1 VPANAD
7 NLPRMSTS
15 RLLRPLVALT
25 LLAGLLAASSA
36 PASALT
42 FRERP
47 ATQWINYYA
56 GKANPAPTVQ
66 ASSVWKNAT
75 GTPTNFIVNYTNFPQ
90 AAKTAFDA
98 AVSTWAALYPSTV
111 PITIDATWAGNLG
124 PGVLGSARP
133 GDFFTGFNGAPDST
147 LWYPSALA
155 NALAG
160 RDLDPGNA
168 EIVAR
173 FSSSNPW
180 YLGIDGLVPAG
191 RYDLETAVLHELCHG
206 LGFLSSDS
214 YDPFSGVG
222 LLDQPTPF
230 DAFIRTQDGRRLSD
244 IPNPSHELGTLLT
257 SPLSWSGA
265 LAVVAN
271 NGLQP
276 ALYSPSTYSDG
287 SSVSHLDESTYPA
300 GTANTLMTPQLEPG
314 EVIHNPGPIT
324 VAILEDM
331 RTRPPAGPVTSIPSA
346 PQNAVALV
354 GDRSALVTFDAP
366 IDSRLTQVSSYSVTV
381 KPGGRTLSTEGSPFK
396 VSGLKSGTA
405 YTFSI
410 KAINTLGS
418 GPAAV
423 SNSVIPQP
431 GWSSTTIDPKADAN
445 FIATTTFRKA
455 LTAIYTDATTG
466 VLKRTT
472 LVGTK
477 WRSETIDGPRAATG
491 GTTHNLNGALS
502 TCVTGT
508 GTKQV
513 LHVFYTDTI
522 DKDLRHAAFD
532 GKKWKYDIVDGNG
545 PVIQSAA
552 TINLPDPAP
561 NRAHIADDV
570 SVSNACV
577 ATADGLQVF
586 YRDDSQGIL
595 LGAVQAGN
603 GWRYELVD
611 GDRTTDDRTTG
622 DVAFH
627 LAAVAV
633 GRTVHIFYDSVL
645 KIDRDRKPTMG
656 DVREAVRSSSSPRAW
671 SYQSVNSNSVSYP
684 VAGYGISLTV
694 SAGKVFGAW
703 LSATNARVGTPVA
716 DTIAWANLSAETPS
730 VRRIHGNN
738 FGAPN
743 QPLAISSTTLLYGCQ
758 ARLCAINL
766 TTKRQ
771 MLVSDKDA
779 NGTRSAAFATVANKS
794 GVLVGLN
801 HALVF
806 LKP

>member
-1 VPANAD
+1 
-7 NLPRMSTS
+7 MSPS
-15 RLLRPLVALT
+15 RFLRPLVALT
-25 LLAGLLAASSA
+25 LLASVLASTTA
-36 PASALT
+36 PATALT

-47 ATQWINYYA
+47 ATQWITYYA
-56 GKANPAPTVQ
+56 GKAGIAPVVQ
-66 ASSVWKNAT
+66 SSNVWKNAA
-75 GTPTNFIVNYTNFPQ
+75 GTPTNFVVNYTNFPQ
-90 AAKTAFDA
+90 AAKSAFDA
-98 AVSTWAALYPSTV
+98 AVSIWAALYPSTV
-111 PITIDATWAGNLG
+111 PITIDAAWAGNLG

-133 GDFFTGFNGAPDST
+133 GDFFTGFSGAPDST

-160 RDLDPGNA
+160 KDLDPVNA

-173 FSSSNPW
+173 FSSNNPW
-180 YLGIDGLVPAG
+180 YLGTDGLVPPG
-191 RYDLETAVLHELCHG
+191 RYDLETAVLHELGHG

-214 YDPFSGVG
+214 YDAYSGIG

-257 SPLSWSGA
+257 SPLSWSGSLGVA
-265 LAVVAN
+265 AN
-271 NGLQP
+271 NGVQP
-276 ALYSPSTYSDG
+276 QLYSPSTYSDG
-287 SSVSHLDESTYPA
+287 SSVSHLDEFTYPS
-300 GTANTLMTPQLEPG
+300 GTPNTLMTPQLEPG

-324 VAILEDM
+324 VGMLADM
-331 RTRPPAGPVTSIPSA
+331 RTKPPAGPVTSLPSA
-346 PQNAVALV
+346 PRHPVALV
-354 GDRSALVTFDAP
+354 GDRSALVTFEPP
-366 IDSRLTQVSSYSVTV
+366 IDSRLTQVSAYSVTV
-381 KPGGRTLSTEGSPFK
+381 TPGGRSLPTEGSPFK

-410 KAINTLGS
+410 KAVNSLGS

-445 FIATTTFRKA
+445 FVATTTFRNS

-466 VLKRTT
+466 VLKRAIF
-472 LVGTK
+472 VGTK
-477 WRSETIDGPRAATG
+477 WRTETIDGPGFAKG
-491 GTTHNLNGALS
+491 GTAHDLNGALS

-532 GKKWKYDIVDGNG
+532 GKTWKYDIVDGNG

-595 LGAVQAGN
+595 LGAVQVGKS
-603 GWRYELVD
+603 WRYELVD
-611 GDRTTDDRTTG
+611 GDRITGGRTTG

-627 LAAVAV
+627 IAAVAV
-633 GRTVHIFYDSVL
+633 GRTVHLLYDSVL
-645 KIDRDRKPTMG
+645 KIDRDRKPTRG
-656 DVREAVRSSSSPRAW
+656 DVRQAVRSSSSPSAW
-671 SYQSVNSNSVSYP
+671 RYQSVDSNSVSYP

-703 LSATNARVGTPVA
+703 LSASNPGVGTPVT
-716 DTIAWANLSAETPS
+716 DTIAWAYLSAATPS
-730 VRRIHGNN
+730 VRRVHGNN
-738 FGAPN
+738 FGVPS
-743 QPLAISSTTLLYGCQ
+743 QPLALSSTTLLYGCQ
-758 ARLCAINL
+758 VRLCAINM

-771 MLVSDKDA
+771 TLVSDKDA
-779 NGTRSAAFATVANKS
+779 SANRSAAFATVAGKS
-794 GVLVGLN
+794 GILVGLN